1 VTDDVELSV
10 RIDAHPE
17 TVFAY
22 FTDPERMVAWM
33 GLSAEVDA
41 RVGGQYRVRV
51 NRGGVAIGEYVEIVP
66 PARIVWTWGWEG
78 NTEVPPGSS
87 TVEVTL
93 TADGDA
99 TIVRLRHSGLPDD
112 TWFGK
117 HNEGWG
123 HYVARLA
130 VAAAG
135 GDPGPDP
142 LA

>member
-1 VTDDVELSV
+1 MTDDVDLTI
-10 RIDAHPE
+10 RIDARPE
-17 TVFAY
+17 TVFPY
-22 FTDPERMVAWM
+22 FTDPQRMVAWM
-33 GLSAEVDA
+33 GIFAEVEA

-51 NRGGVAIGEYVEIVP
+51 NSGGIAVGEYVEIVP
-66 PARIVWTWGWEG
+66 PERITWTWGWEG

-93 TADGDA
+93 TPDGDA

-112 TWFGK
+112 GWHSK
-117 HNEGWG
+117 HDEGWG